1 MPRRIYQVQLV
12 PFAVLGLVIHR
23 NRVCLDGDAPLF
35 FEIHRVKQLVLHFT
49 LRYGPCAMK
58 QPVGQSRLPVV
69 DVGNDTEV
77 PDSFDFHLLFT
88 LDWQRVPCP
97 PSRLALCSKTE

>member
-23 NRVCLDGDAPLF
+23 NRVCLDGDASLF
-35 FEIHRVKQLVLHFT
+35 LEIHRVKQLVLHFT
-49 LRYGPCAMK
+49 LRYGSCAMQ

-88 LDWQRVPCP
+88 LDWQ
-97 PSRLALCSKTE
+97 